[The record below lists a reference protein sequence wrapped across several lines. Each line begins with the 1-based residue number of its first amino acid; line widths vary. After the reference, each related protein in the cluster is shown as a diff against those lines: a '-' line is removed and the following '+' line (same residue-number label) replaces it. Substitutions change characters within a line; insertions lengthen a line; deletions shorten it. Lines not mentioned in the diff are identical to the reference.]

1 MTILRQEL
9 ATALALSGNT
19 SVKGLSSDSVFRV
32 D

>member
-1 MTILRQEL
+1 LSILRQEL

-19 SVKGLSSDSVFRV
+19 SVKGLSSDAVFRA